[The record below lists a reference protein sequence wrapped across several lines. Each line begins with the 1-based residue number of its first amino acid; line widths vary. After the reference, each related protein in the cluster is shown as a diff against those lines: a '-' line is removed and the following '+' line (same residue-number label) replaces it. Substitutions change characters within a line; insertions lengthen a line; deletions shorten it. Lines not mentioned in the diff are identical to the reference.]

1 MKRLV
6 IIATILIS
14 LVVITVYLNQN
25 GSGSPNPIAIS
36 GTTMGTSY
44 HLKVVVT
51 DGWKVDVA
59 ELKRLIINRLTE
71 IDNKMST
78 YKGDSDVSRLNTAAA
93 DTWVPIDAETL
104 VVVSEAQ
111 KISNISAGSFD
122 VTIGRLVN
130 LWGFGPTI
138 NIAAIPDP
146 DKISNLLQQSGYNKL
161 DLQQSPPALLK
172 RSELLYLDLSA
183 IAKGYA
189 VDSVAELLR
198 QNGIDNFLVEIGGE
212 IITNGEKR
220 VDTPWVV
227 GIETP
232 VAGQRVVHKRLKLS
246 NVSMATSGDYRNYFE
261 ENGVRYSHTIDPANG
276 YPIKHKLASV
286 TVIDD
291 SCMRADAIATA
302 IMVMGVEKGLT
313 FAESQGLAI
322 FMLVKKG
329 AGFSEKQ
336 SSAFNA
342 YLGD

>member
-1 MKRLV
+1 MKRLA
-6 IIATILIS
+6 IIAIS
-14 LVVITVYLNQN
+14 LIALVGITIYLNQN
-25 GSGSPNPIAIS
+25 SSSSKHPVSIS

-44 HLKVVVT
+44 HLKLVVT
-51 DGWKVDVA
+51 DGWKVNIA
-59 ELKRLIINRLTE
+59 ELKRLITDRLTA

-78 YKGDSDVSRLNTAAA
+78 YKGDSDVSRLNKAVVA
-93 DTWVPIDAETL
+93 TWVPIDTETL
-104 VVVSEAQ
+104 VVVNAAQ

-130 LWGFGPTI
+130 LWGFGPTV
-138 NIAAIPDP
+138 NIAAMPDP
-146 DKISNLLQQSGYNKL
+146 AEISTLLQQSGYNEL
-161 DLQQSPPALLK
+161 ELQQSPPALLK
-172 RSELLYLDLSA
+172 HSELLYLDLSA

-189 VDSVAELLR
+189 VDAVAELLR
-198 QNGIDNFLVEIGGE
+198 QNGIANFLVEIGGE
-212 IITNGEKR
+212 IITSGQKG
-220 VDTPWVV
+220 VDAPWVV

-232 VAGQRVVHKRLKLS
+232 VTDQRVVHKRLKLR

-286 TVIDD
+286 TVIDE

-302 IMVMGVEKGLT
+302 IMVMGVEKGLE
-313 FAESQGLAI
+313 FAEKQNLAI
-322 FMLVKKG
+322 FMLVKNG
-329 AGFSEKQ
+329 TGFAEKQ